1 MALYEFACTGP
12 GCAPVES
19 FYPMGAAPDS
29 IECPECGG
37 RAERCISTPR
47 LSIAGSVAFKLI
59 DATKQTAHEPRV
71 VSGPIPPSGRKRAT
85 PTTTNPLHRKL
96 PRP

>member
-1 MALYEFACTGP
+1 MALYEFACPT
-12 GCAPVES
+12 CSPVEA

-37 RAERCISTPR
+37 RAERRISTPR
-47 LSIAGSVAFKLI
+47 LSIAGTSAFKLI
-59 DATKQTAHEPRV
+59 DAAKKSAHEPQV
-71 VSGPIPPSGRKRAT
+71 VTGALPQAGRNRAT
-85 PTTTNPLHRKL
+85 PTTNNPLHRKL